1 LDISNPRFMATV
13 KVAAFIAAYIAAA
26 FLLGILIRFLPAGV
40 MDVFNPVAPVLML
53 IVLAIVFRVFWDREP
68 VATMGLASTPTW
80 GYEFISGFAVGIF
93 LISTI
98 FAATALAG
106 GLTFKSHFSGGML
119 NYAFFGVL
127 VFFFI
132 GMLFQV
138 FAEEIV
144 FRGYLF
150 VTTEKGWGAAAAVA
164 VTSVLFG
171 LSHFFNPG
179 FSVFVAANLVLAGVL
194 MALGVVVTRNIWWPL
209 GFHLAWNFF
218 EGYVFGFPI
227 SGVSATPVSLF
238 ITKVGAPAWL
248 LGGSFGPEGGAA
260 ATIAFSAGII
270 WLLIKLKRRGR
281 DAGTA

>member
-1 LDISNPRFMATV
+1 MEVRDPRLIATV
-13 KVAAFIAAYIAAA
+13 KVAAFVAAYVAAA
-26 FLLGILIRFLPAGV
+26 FLLGILIRFLPAGI
-40 MDVFNPVAPVLML
+40 MPVFNPVAPVLML
-53 IVLAIVFRVFWDREP
+53 IILAIVFRVFWDREP
-68 VATMGLASTPTW
+68 VATMGLESTPTW
-80 GYEFISGFAVGIF
+80 GYEFITGFAVGIF
-93 LISTI
+93 LISAL
-98 FAATALAG
+98 FAATALSR

-150 VTTEKGWGAAAAVA
+150 VTMEKGWGAASAVA

-171 LSHFFNPG
+171 FAHVFNPG
-179 FSVFVAANLVLAGVL
+179 FSAFVGANLILAGVL

-218 EGYVFGFPI
+218 EGYVYGFPV
-227 SGVSATPVSLF
+227 SGVSASPISLF
-238 ITKVGAPAWL
+238 ITKVTAPNWL

-260 ATIAFSAGII
+260 ATIAFSAGIV
-270 WLLIKLKRRGR
+270 WLLFTFKRRGR
-281 DAGTA
+281 NAGTA